1 VTIVTCPHCK
11 GRLPPIARADD
22 QKSYDNPP
30 RGEWLECGLC
40 GHLWAFRGKVERT
53 AGQRAEAAK
62 GETDEF

>member
-1 VTIVTCPHCK
+1 MTIVTCPHCK

-30 RGEWLECGLC
+30 RGEWLECSLC
-40 GHLWAFRGKVERT
+40 GHLWAFWGKTGRT

-62 GETDEF
+62 GEKE

>member
-1 VTIVTCPHCK
+1 MTIVTCPHCK
-11 GRLPPIARADD
+11 GRLSPIARAD
-22 QKSYDNPP
+22 DNPP

-62 GETDEF
+62 GEKNEH

>member
-1 VTIVTCPHCK
+1 MTIVTCPHCK

>member
-1 VTIVTCPHCK
+1 MTIVTCPHCK
-11 GRLPPIARADD
+11 GRLPPIARAD
-22 QKSYDNPP
+22 DNPP

>member
-1 VTIVTCPHCK
+1 MTIVTCPHCK

-22 QKSYDNPP
+22 SPP

-53 AGQRAEAAK
+53 AGQRAETAAK
-62 GETDEF
+62 GSTE

>member
-1 VTIVTCPHCK
+1 MTIVTCPHCK

-40 GHLWAFRGKVERT
+40 GHLWAFRGKIGRT

-62 GETDEF
+62 GEKNEH

>member
-1 VTIVTCPHCK
+1 MTIVTCPHCK

-40 GHLWAFRGKVERT
+40 GHLWAFRGKVERP
-53 AGQRAEAAK
+53 AGQRAEAAE
-62 GETDEF
+62 GEKK

>member
-1 VTIVTCPHCK
+1 MTIVTCPHCK

-40 GHLWAFRGKVERT
+40 GHLWRFRGLIGRA